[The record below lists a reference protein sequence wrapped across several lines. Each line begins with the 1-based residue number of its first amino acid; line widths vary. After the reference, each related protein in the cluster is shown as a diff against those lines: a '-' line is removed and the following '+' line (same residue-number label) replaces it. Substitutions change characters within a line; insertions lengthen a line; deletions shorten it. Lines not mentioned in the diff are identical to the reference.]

1 MKNKRY
7 LIFIFVMTTFLMEGC
22 HRAKNGSGSMLT
34 GEAVI
39 AADEALKPLMEA
51 QLDIFHSIYM
61 ASSIDCKY
69 LPEDSVIK
77 LLLKEDIR
85 LAITGR
91 PLNEDEVAFLKSK
104 ELFPESI
111 PVAYDAIALIVTAE
125 NKPIALTTNQIKQ
138 ILSGNITDWSQISNS
153 GKSGNIQL
161 IFDTESS
168 GIVRYLNEKLELNN
182 KLSGNF
188 SFAGTNEKVIE
199 MVAANKGHLGFIGY
213 NWLSETESIKVQEKL
228 KRVHLVGVSTQSNE
242 MVTDSAFMPSVS
254 SLYNNKYPF
263 IRKVYALYTDPAAS
277 LARGFLALLTSE
289 RGQRIIYRN
298 GLRSE
303 HDFQR
308 LIHIKEDF

>member
-1 MKNKRY
+1 MKNKGY
-7 LIFIFVMTTFLMEGC
+7 LIFILVMTTFLWEGC
-22 HRAKNGSGSMLT
+22 HRANNNSSSILT

-51 QLDIFHSIYM
+51 QLDIFHSIYK

-69 LPEDSVIK
+69 LSEDSVVK
-77 LLLKEDIR
+77 LILNEDIR
-85 LAITGR
+85 LGVTGR
-91 PLNEDEVAFLKSK
+91 PLNEEEVAFLKSK

-111 PVAYDAIALIVTAE
+111 PMAYDAIALIVPAGSGT
-125 NKPIALTTNQIKQ
+125 ITLTTDQIKQ
-138 ILSGNITDWSQISNS
+138 ILSGNITDWSQIANS

-168 GIVRYLNEKLELNN
+168 GSIRYLNEKLELKN

-188 SFAGTNEKVIE
+188 TFAGSNEKVIE
-199 MVAANKGHLGFIGY
+199 MVAGNEGYLGFIGY

-228 KRVHLVGVSTQSNE
+228 NRVHLVGVSNPSNE
-242 MVTDSAFMPSVS
+242 MTADSAFMPSVNS
-254 SLYNNKYPF
+254 IYNNQYPF
-263 IRKVYALYTDPAAS
+263 IRKVYALYTDPSAS

-289 RGQRIIYRN
+289 RGQRIIYRS

-308 LIHIKEDF
+308 LISIKEDF

>member
-1 MKNKRY
+1 MIKKGF
-7 LIFIFVMTTFLMEGC
+7 LIFVLIMTAFLWEGC

-69 LPEDSVIK
+69 LPEDSVIN
-77 LLLKEDIR
+77 LLMKEEIR

-91 PLNEDEVAFLKSK
+91 PLNEKEVEFLKSR

-111 PVAYDAIALIVTAE
+111 PMAYDAIALIVPAGIE
-125 NKPIALTTNQIKQ
+125 PIALTTDQIKQ
-138 ILSGNITDWSQISNS
+138 ILSGNITDWSQIANS

-168 GIVRYLNEKLELNN
+168 GIVRYLNEKLELKN

-188 SFAGTNEKVIE
+188 TFVGNNEKVIE
-199 MVAANKGHLGFIGY
+199 MVAEKEDCLGFIGY

-228 KRVHLVGVSTQSNE
+228 KKVHLVGVSNPSNE
-242 MVTDSAFMPSVS
+242 MTADSAFMPSVS

-263 IRKVYALYTDPAAS
+263 IRKVYALYTDPSAS